1 MITDV
6 HNLIEALKLKPSKII
21 LVSNLYDWLL
31 KSNWNCILSEEL
43 KKYILNGGIVE
54 RGVRMN
60 KEDLYPLIGKYLNG
74 YKIVKIE
81 EDPFVKGQI
90 NLWTDEWIT
99 EYFGDKSI
107 VKFFIRLES
116 NSSKIYKELIDK
128 EIYQLKDNWN
138 KLKEYLHNVDVVI
151 DYSEN
156 YDGRF
161 INYDELID
169 KMQEIEESDSNE

>member
-1 MITDV
+1 
-6 HNLIEALKLKPSKII
+6 
-21 LVSNLYDWLL
+21 
-31 KSNWNCILSEEL
+31 
-43 KKYILNGGIVE
+43 
-54 RGVRMN
+54 MN

-138 KLKEYLHNVDVVI
+138 KLKEYIYNQIPTDKTVLTKHIKIFEV
-151 DYSEN
+151 
-156 YDGRF
+156 
-161 INYDELID
+161 LD
-169 KMQEIEESDSNE
+169 KMQEIEQGSDSNE

>member
-1 MITDV
+1 
-6 HNLIEALKLKPSKII
+6 
-21 LVSNLYDWLL
+21 
-31 KSNWNCILSEEL
+31 
-43 KKYILNGGIVE
+43 
-54 RGVRMN
+54 MN

-107 VKFFIRLES
+107 VKFFVRLES
-116 NSSKIYKELIDK
+116 NSSKIYKEQIDK

-138 KLKEYLHNVDVVI
+138 KLKEWVNKHY
-151 DYSEN
+151 DYYMNNED
-156 YDGRF
+156 YVGGRLCF
-161 INYDELID
+161 TDMKD
-169 KMQEIEESDSNE
+169 KMQELEQESDSNDSN

>member
-1 MITDV
+1 
-6 HNLIEALKLKPSKII
+6 
-21 LVSNLYDWLL
+21 
-31 KSNWNCILSEEL
+31 
-43 KKYILNGGIVE
+43 
-54 RGVRMN
+54 MN

-107 VKFFIRLES
+107 VKFFIRPES

-138 KLKEYLHNVDVVI
+138 KLKKCLKDVMNSS
-151 DYSEN
+151 DA
-156 YDGRF
+156 D
-161 INYDELID
+161 D
-169 KMQEIEESDSNE
+169 KEFVETILDIMQEIEESDNNESN

>member
-1 MITDV
+1 
-6 HNLIEALKLKPSKII
+6 
-21 LVSNLYDWLL
+21 
-31 KSNWNCILSEEL
+31 
-43 KKYILNGGIVE
+43 
-54 RGVRMN
+54 MN

-107 VKFFIRLES
+107 VKFFVRLES
-116 NSSKIYKELIDK
+116 NSSKIYKEQIDK

-138 KLKEYLHNVDVVI
+138 KLKKYINEANEDLYWTN
-151 DYSEN
+151 N
-156 YDGRF
+156 YDD
-161 INYDELID
+161 ILYV
-169 KMQEIEESDSNE
+169 MQEIEGSDNNDSN

>member
-1 MITDV
+1 
-6 HNLIEALKLKPSKII
+6 
-21 LVSNLYDWLL
+21 
-31 KSNWNCILSEEL
+31 
-43 KKYILNGGIVE
+43 
-54 RGVRMN
+54 MN

-138 KLKEYLHNVDVVI
+138 KLKECLKDVMNG
-151 DYSEN
+151 SEA
-156 YDGRF
+156 D
-161 INYDELID
+161 D
-169 KMQEIEESDSNE
+169 KEFVETILDIMQELEAKK

>member
-1 MITDV
+1 
-6 HNLIEALKLKPSKII
+6 
-21 LVSNLYDWLL
+21 
-31 KSNWNCILSEEL
+31 
-43 KKYILNGGIVE
+43 
-54 RGVRMN
+54 MN

-138 KLKEYLHNVDVVI
+138 KLKEYIKQEPTLYFYNDKLPFEVI
-151 DYSEN
+151 MVK
-156 YDGRF
+156 
-161 INYDELID
+161 IIT
-169 KMQEIEESDSNE
+169 KMQELEQESDNNDSN

>member
-1 MITDV
+1 
-6 HNLIEALKLKPSKII
+6 
-21 LVSNLYDWLL
+21 
-31 KSNWNCILSEEL
+31 
-43 KKYILNGGIVE
+43 
-54 RGVRMN
+54 MN

-116 NSSKIYKELIDK
+116 NSSKIYKEQIDK
-128 EIYQLKDNWN
+128 EIYQLKGNWN
-138 KLKEYLHNVDVVI
+138 KLKEWVNKHY
-151 DYSEN
+151 DYYMNNGDYIGGRLCFTDMKNKIKELEEN
-156 YDGRF
+156 
-161 INYDELID
+161 
-169 KMQEIEESDSNE
+169 KNE

>member
-1 MITDV
+1 
-6 HNLIEALKLKPSKII
+6 
-21 LVSNLYDWLL
+21 
-31 KSNWNCILSEEL
+31 
-43 KKYILNGGIVE
+43 
-54 RGVRMN
+54 MN

-116 NSSKIYKELIDK
+116 NSSKIYKEQIDK
-128 EIYQLKDNWN
+128 EIYQLKGNWN
-138 KLKEYLHNVDVVI
+138 KLKEDLKNNIKYWEEQEKEWIKL
-151 DYSEN
+151 
-156 YDGRF
+156 GF
-161 INYDELID
+161 IKSGGEANNKIIFEKILNKMEEL
-169 KMQEIEESDSNE
+169 EGSDSNE

>member
-1 MITDV
+1 
-6 HNLIEALKLKPSKII
+6 
-21 LVSNLYDWLL
+21 
-31 KSNWNCILSEEL
+31 
-43 KKYILNGGIVE
+43 
-54 RGVRMN
+54 MN

-116 NSSKIYKELIDK
+116 NSSKIYKEQIDK
-128 EIYQLKDNWN
+128 EIYQLKGNWN
-138 KLKEYLHNVDVVI
+138 KLKEWVNKHY
-151 DYSEN
+151 DYYMNNED
-156 YDGRF
+156 YVGGRLCF
-161 INYDELID
+161 NDMKD
-169 KMQEIEESDSNE
+169 KMQELEGSDSNEKNNN

>member
-1 MITDV
+1 
-6 HNLIEALKLKPSKII
+6 
-21 LVSNLYDWLL
+21 
-31 KSNWNCILSEEL
+31 
-43 KKYILNGGIVE
+43 
-54 RGVRMN
+54 MN

-107 VKFFIRLES
+107 VKFFIRPES
-116 NSSKIYKELIDK
+116 NSSKIYNELIDK

-138 KLKEYLHNVDVVI
+138 KLKKDLELVVDYGLGDESSKWDKIYGEYAKSTLK
-151 DYSEN
+151 
-156 YDGRF
+156 F
-161 INYDELID
+161 
-169 KMQEIEESDSNE
+169 MQELEKGSGSDVKD